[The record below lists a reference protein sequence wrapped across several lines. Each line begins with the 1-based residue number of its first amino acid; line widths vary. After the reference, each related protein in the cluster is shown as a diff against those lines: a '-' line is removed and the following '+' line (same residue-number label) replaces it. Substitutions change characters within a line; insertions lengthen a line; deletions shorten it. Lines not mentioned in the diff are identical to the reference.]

1 MVEAASVDKQ
11 VRRKDTH
18 EEGRKEGGKGSIV
31 RLIPLNL
38 HLGVQE
44 HENTLVSEVYV
55 RVDTRDI
62 RSRERLRRAILATA
76 GGGGGGRSSLSESV

>member
-38 HLGVQE
+38 HLGVPAEE

-76 GGGGGGRSSLSESV
+76 GGGGGGVRV